1 MPDTT
6 ELLIIPS
13 PVPLLPFLLETSRSE
28 DLERNFGLRGA
39 TEGVVVAVAVV
50 WMFESMLAEERLDPA
65 ILENPYADCARM
77 RLLDKGEGE
86 SEACL

>member
-13 PVPLLPFLLETSRSE
+13 PVPLLLLLLLLELETSRSE

-39 TEGVVVAVAVV
+39 TEGVVVV
-50 WMFESMLAEERLDPA
+50 WTFEILDPA

-86 SEACL
+86 SEEACL